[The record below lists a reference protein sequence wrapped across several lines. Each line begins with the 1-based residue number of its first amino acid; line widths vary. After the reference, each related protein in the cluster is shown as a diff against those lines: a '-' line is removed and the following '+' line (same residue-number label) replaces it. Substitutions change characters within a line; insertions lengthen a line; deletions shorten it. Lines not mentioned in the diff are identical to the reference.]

1 MARQRMESVEEWTS
15 LSRRHKVVTRGELLY
30 WLDRLQAE
38 RRAEFTAR
46 EESRWMRRTRRLL
59 DRLWRGIY
67 RGGRPT
73 RATQQRMNR
82 ADAQLEESAVPTT
95 GQDGA
100 A

>member
-1 MARQRMESVEEWTS
+1 MARQRMESVAEWIS

-30 WLDRLQAE
+30 WLERMQAE

-46 EESRWMRRTRRLL
+46 EESRWTRRTRRLL
-59 DRLWRGIY
+59 DRLWRGLY

-82 ADAQLEESAVPTT
+82 EDAQISASVPTAE
-95 GQDGA
+95 QDGA